1 MGNPNPVQGFHTR
14 PHDINLAG
22 RPKKDWT
29 WAGLIEEEVEKYDEA
44 DSALPQEK
52 RAKIKN
58 KVVKKIIGKAL
69 DGDIGAFT
77 ALANR
82 TDGNPT
88 ENKNIS
94 GVMVV
99 APLLPE
105 QQAQL
110 ARLLDENYD
119 EEKYPDAIEAEA
131 IPDGGSAEDE
141 EPTGPPEADY
151 RLVDEKGGM
160 AEADADIRPTI
171 EAPAI
176 EENAVALPSESE
188 KSTTAPHATD

>member
-1 MGNPNPVQGFHTR
+1 MANHNPPVQGFHTR
-14 PHDINLAG
+14 PHDINLSG

-29 WAGLIEEEVEKYDEA
+29 WAGLIEEEVEKFDPA
-44 DSALPQEK
+44 DDSLPPEK

-58 KVVKKIIGKAL
+58 KVVRKIVGKAME
-69 DGDIGAFT
+69 GDIGAFT

-94 GVMVV
+94 GVLVV

-105 QQAQL
+105 QQAML

-131 IPDGGSAEDE
+131 TPDGGSAEDDAPE
-141 EPTGPPEADY
+141 TDNGIDPTQ
-151 RLVDEKGGM
+151 GGM
-160 AEADADIRPTI
+160 DEADADI
-171 EAPAI
+171 APAI
-176 EENAVALPSESE
+176 EENSTALPSESE
-188 KSTTAPHATD
+188 NSTTAPHAP

>member
-1 MGNPNPVQGFHTR
+1 MGGNPHPVAGFDKR
-14 PHDINLAG
+14 PQDINYAG
-22 RPKKDWT
+22 RPKKNWT

-44 DSALPQEK
+44 DDSLPQEK
-52 RAKIKN
+52 RAKIKH
-58 KVVKKIIGKAL
+58 KVVRKVIKKAL

-110 ARLLDENYD
+110 ARLLDENYE
-119 EEKYPDAIEAEA
+119 EEKYPDAIESEPL
-131 IPDGGSAEDE
+131 PDGPAPESDDSGPAPETDNGLVPDE
-141 EPTGPPEADY
+141 RPMD
-151 RLVDEKGGM
+151 
-160 AEADADIRPTI
+160 EADANI
-171 EAPAI
+171 
-176 EENAVALPSESE
+176 NAS
-188 KSTTAPHATD
+188 D